1 MNQIVRTAM
10 LVSLAFSLAATAIAQ
25 QENRDTKFPGYYN
38 PKTRTFS
45 TKVAPS
51 LVSDV
56 ATKTYTGTFKF
67 NITVKLDTA
76 VPSGSELLR
85 SASAETVDA
94 GTTNVI
100 LESEKAKAT
109 VSGTT
114 GTCNISIPYSWAL
127 ASESSDTVSLS
138 YELLIV
144 PTSTTQES
152 FYLATMRAACPR
164 SLSRSQGRQPLRPS
178 RQLSSILRTARACLP
193 GACSTCLRRRRS

>member
-25 QENRDTKFPGYYN
+25 QENRDTKIPGYYN

-152 FYLATMRAACPR
+152 FTRDHESGLPSIAVPVSGATTTETISAV
-164 SLSRSQGRQPLRPS
+164 
-178 RQLSSILRTARACLP
+178 I
-193 GACSTCLRRRRS
+193 